1 MPPSDQSSCSL
12 TCPLHGLGSCPACLL
27 MESDSGQK
35 AGGVRD
41 DPRDRRLAGRLGA
54 SGMTLGPAGPGC
66 CSPTALG
73 SGLNR
78 VSPNPVPENLIWKQV
93 HICNVVSSE
102 EADWLG
108 CPRSAAGST
117 WSQTHRVELSDHRGR
132 DQGPAAG
139 NQGSQ
144 CQGLAGAGRT
154 LPRASGGNTG
164 TPGLQAVTESVSVV

>member
-1 MPPSDQSSCSL
+1 
-12 TCPLHGLGSCPACLL
+12 
-27 MESDSGQK
+27 
-35 AGGVRD
+35 
-41 DPRDRRLAGRLGA
+41 
-54 SGMTLGPAGPGC
+54 MTPGPAGPGC

-93 HICNVVSSE
+93 HICNVANSE
-102 EADWLG
+102 EADRLG
-108 CPRSAAGST
+108 YPRSAAGST

-154 LPRASGGNTG
+154 SPEHLEGTLGLLASR
-164 TPGLQAVTESVSVV
+164 Q